1 MFVWD
6 VWWLFSLVVDHVL
19 SVFLFSQSDVF
30 RLINTIIDSSL
41 VVHGVRCVCVV
52 CVAS

>member
-1 MFVWD
+1 MCD

-41 VVHGVRCVCVV
+41 VVHGGVRRVCVV
-52 CVAS
+52 CAAS